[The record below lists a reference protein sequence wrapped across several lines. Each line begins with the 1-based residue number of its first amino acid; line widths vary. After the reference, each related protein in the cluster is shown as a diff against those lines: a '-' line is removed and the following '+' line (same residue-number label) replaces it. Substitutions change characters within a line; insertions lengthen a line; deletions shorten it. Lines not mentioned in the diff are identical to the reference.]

1 MPKPGAKKA
10 TRGYQFKITLNDSS
24 PSIWRRIIIL
34 KDATFFELHLAI
46 QGAMGWTDSHL
57 HAFRF
62 QDKNSR
68 GRPVTIEFPNP
79 EFDQDAD
86 SRDERKEKIASYF
99 GNAFKQCQ
107 YDYDFGDGWE
117 HTVLF
122 EKEVALD
129 PKEKYPKCI
138 DGKNACPPDDCGGI
152 GGYYGLIEI
161 LKDPGHSEHDD
172 MLDWLDLKDPDEFRP
187 EKFDPKDTWFWDPK
201 KRLKEYEKGFDV

>member
-1 MPKPGAKKA
+1 MSKQGAKKA
-10 TRGYQFKITLNDSS
+10 TIGCQFKITLNDSS
-24 PSIWRRIIIL
+24 PLIWRRVIVPQN
-34 KDATFFELHLAI
+34 ASFFELHLAI

-79 EFDQDAD
+79 EFDQDPD
-86 SRDERKEKIASYF
+86 LLDERKEKIISYF
-99 GNAFKQCQ
+99 GDVFKQCQ

-129 PKEKYPKCI
+129 SKEKYPKCI
-138 DGKNACPPDDCGGI
+138 DGKNACPPEDCGGI

-161 LKDPGHSEHDD
+161 LKDPWHSEHDG
-172 MLDWLDLKDPDEFRP
+172 MLEWLGLKNPDEFRP
-187 EKFDPKDTWFWDPK
+187 EKFDLKITWFWDPK